1 VRKPTLSLGV
11 LVAALTS
18 GAPAFAQRPALMPDD
33 PAREPPV
40 VAPAQPVGAAPSPPS
55 SDVEG
60 PAGTPAEPPSPP
72 APVRVWYGYQTA
84 VCDVVS
90 IAVFAVGLDLARSS
104 STSLLGISLGAAS
117 GFGYVLAAP
126 IVHFAHD
133 RDRVAVGDIA
143 LRAGLP
149 FFSAL
154 RGTLLTL
161 KFNSLAPEL
170 IGIGVGFAA
179 PMVADATVIAWETR
193 PPPAS
198 VVAAPPVS
206 LVPVLRIVRGE
217 QDRVGTVTG
226 VAGTF

>member
-1 VRKPTLSLGV
+1 
-11 LVAALTS
+11 
-18 GAPAFAQRPALMPDD
+18 MPDD

-117 GFGYVLAAP
+117 SFGYVLAAP

-143 LRAGLP
+143 LRAG
-149 FFSAL
+149 
-154 RGTLLTL
+154 
-161 KFNSLAPEL
+161 L

-226 VAGTF
+226 VA